1 MYKNMNP
8 KLIMYAIELENV
20 TYYYPDGSLGVKDVT
35 IRIKRGEKVALI
47 GSNGCG
53 KSTTLLLMAGLI
65 EPEFGVVK
73 IFEKDIKTWDKSS
86 LRKTI
91 GILFQNPDDFLF
103 NPTVKEELLY
113 TPAQLDI
120 PFEEALNMVKNYA
133 KMFNLERI
141 LNKPPF
147 RLSSGEKKKVAL
159 ACVIMLNP
167 QILLLDEPTTNI
179 DGRTRK
185 KILSII
191 EEFEGTLVL
200 ATHELDIATQIVD
213 RVIILGMNKTILAD
227 GDVSLLEDK
236 VLLEKASI
244 I

>member
-1 MYKNMNP
+1 
-8 KLIMYAIELENV
+8 MYAIELENV

-35 IRIKRGEKVALI
+35 IRIRRGERVALI
-47 GSNGCG
+47 GCNGCG
-53 KSTTLLLMAGLI
+53 KSTLLLLMAGLI
-65 EPEFGVVK
+65 KPKFGIVK
-73 IFEKDIKTWDKSS
+73 IFGKDIKDWDKGE
-86 LRKTI
+86 LRKTV

-120 PFEEALNMVKNYA
+120 PFEEALSMVKRYA
-133 KMFNLERI
+133 KMFNLEDI

-147 RLSSGEKKKVAL
+147 RLSGGEKKKVAL
-159 ACVIMLNP
+159 ACVMMLNP

-179 DGRTRK
+179 DGKTRK
-185 KILSII
+185 KILKFI

-200 ATHELDIATQIVD
+200 ATHELDIATRIVD
-213 RVIILGMNKTILAD
+213 RVIILSMNKTILAD
-227 GDVSLLEDK
+227 GDVSLLKDK
-236 VLLEKASI
+236 DLLERASI

>member
-1 MYKNMNP
+1 
-8 KLIMYAIELENV
+8 MYAIELYNV
-20 TYYYPDGSLGVKDVT
+20 TYYYPDGSLGVKDIT

-65 EPEFGVVK
+65 KPKFGVVK
-73 IFEKDIKTWDKSS
+73 IFGKDINTWDKSK

-133 KMFNLERI
+133 KKFNLESI
-141 LNKPPF
+141 LDKPPF

-179 DGRTRK
+179 DGKTRK
-185 KILSII
+185 KILDII
-191 EEFEGTLVL
+191 EDFKGTLVI
-200 ATHELDIATQIVD
+200 ATHELDVITQIVD
-213 RVIILGMNKTILAD
+213 RVIVLGMDKTILAD
-227 GDVSLLEDK
+227 GDVSLLKDK
-236 VLLEKASI
+236 ILLERASI

>member
-1 MYKNMNP
+1 
-8 KLIMYAIELENV
+8 MYAIELENV

-35 IRIKRGEKVALI
+35 IRIRRGERVALI
-47 GSNGCG
+47 GCNGCG
-53 KSTTLLLMAGLI
+53 KSTLLLLMAGLI
-65 EPEFGVVK
+65 KPKFGIVK
-73 IFEKDIKTWDKSS
+73 IFGKDIKDWDKGE
-86 LRKTI
+86 LRKTV

-120 PFEEALNMVKNYA
+120 PFEEALSMVKHYA
-133 KMFNLERI
+133 KMFNLEDI

-147 RLSSGEKKKVAL
+147 RLSGGEKKKVAL
-159 ACVIMLNP
+159 ACVMMLNP

-179 DGRTRK
+179 DGKTRK
-185 KILSII
+185 KILKFI

-200 ATHELDIATQIVD
+200 ATHELDIATRIVD
-213 RVIILGMNKTILAD
+213 RVIILSMNKTILAD
-227 GDVSLLEDK
+227 GDVSLLKDK
-236 VLLEKASI
+236 DLLEKASI

>member
-1 MYKNMNP
+1 
-8 KLIMYAIELENV
+8 MYAIELYNV
-20 TYYYPDGSLGVKDVT
+20 TYYYPDGSLGVKDIT

-65 EPEFGVVK
+65 KPKFGVVK
-73 IFEKDIKTWDKSS
+73 IFGKDINTWDKSK

-133 KMFNLERI
+133 KKFNLESI
-141 LNKPPF
+141 LDKPPF
-147 RLSSGEKKKVAL
+147 RLSSGEKKKVAF

-179 DGRTRK
+179 DGKTRK
-185 KILSII
+185 KILDII
-191 EEFEGTLVL
+191 EDFKGTLVI
-200 ATHELDIATQIVD
+200 ATHELDVITQIVD
-213 RVIILGMNKTILAD
+213 RVIVLGMDKTILAD
-227 GDVSLLEDK
+227 GDVNLLKDKILLER
-236 VLLEKASI
+236 ASI

>member
-1 MYKNMNP
+1 
-8 KLIMYAIELENV
+8 MYAIELENV

-35 IRIKRGEKVALI
+35 IRIRRGERVALI
-47 GSNGCG
+47 GCNGCG
-53 KSTTLLLMAGLI
+53 KSTLLLLMAGLI
-65 EPEFGVVK
+65 KPKFGIVK
-73 IFEKDIKTWDKSS
+73 IFGKDIKDWDKGE
-86 LRKTI
+86 LRKTV

-120 PFEEALNMVKNYA
+120 PFEEALNMVKHYA
-133 KMFNLERI
+133 KMFNLEEI

-147 RLSSGEKKKVAL
+147 RLSGGEKKKVAL

-179 DGRTRK
+179 DGKTRK
-185 KILSII
+185 KILKFI

-200 ATHELDIATQIVD
+200 ATHELDIATRIVD
-213 RVIILGMNKTILAD
+213 RVIILSMNKTILAD
-227 GDVSLLEDK
+227 GDVSLLKDK
-236 VLLEKASI
+236 DLLERASI

>member
-1 MYKNMNP
+1 
-8 KLIMYAIELENV
+8 MYAIELYNV
-20 TYYYPDGSLGVKDVT
+20 TYYYPDGSLGVKDIT

-65 EPEFGVVK
+65 KPKFGVVK
-73 IFEKDIKTWDKSS
+73 IFGKDINTWDKSK

-133 KMFNLERI
+133 KKFNLESI
-141 LNKPPF
+141 LDKPPF

-179 DGRTRK
+179 DGKTRK
-185 KILSII
+185 KILDII
-191 EEFEGTLVL
+191 EDFKGTLVI
-200 ATHELDIATQIVD
+200 ATHELDVITQIVD
-213 RVIILGMNKTILAD
+213 RVIVLGMDKTILAD
-227 GDVSLLEDK
+227 GDVNLLKDKILLER
-236 VLLEKASI
+236 ASI

>member
-1 MYKNMNP
+1 
-8 KLIMYAIELENV
+8 MYAIELENV

-35 IRIKRGEKVALI
+35 IRIRRGERVALI
-47 GSNGCG
+47 GCNGCG
-53 KSTTLLLMAGLI
+53 KSTLLLLMAGLI
-65 EPEFGVVK
+65 KPKFGIVK
-73 IFEKDIKTWDKSS
+73 IFGKDIKDWDKGE
-86 LRKTI
+86 LRKTV

-120 PFEEALNMVKNYA
+120 PFEEALNMVKHYA
-133 KMFNLERI
+133 KMFNLEEI

-147 RLSSGEKKKVAL
+147 RLSGGEKKKVAL

-179 DGRTRK
+179 DGKTRK
-185 KILSII
+185 KILKFI

-200 ATHELDIATQIVD
+200 ATHELDIATRIVD
-213 RVIILGMNKTILAD
+213 RVIILSMNKTILAD
-227 GDVSLLEDK
+227 GDVSLLKDK
-236 VLLEKASI
+236 DLLEKASI

>member
-1 MYKNMNP
+1 
-8 KLIMYAIELENV
+8 MYAIELENV

-35 IRIKRGEKVALI
+35 IRIRRGERVALI
-47 GSNGCG
+47 GCNGCG
-53 KSTTLLLMAGLI
+53 KSTLLLLMAGLI
-65 EPEFGVVK
+65 KPKFGIVK
-73 IFEKDIKTWDKSS
+73 IFGKDIKDWDKGE
-86 LRKTI
+86 LRKTV

-120 PFEEALNMVKNYA
+120 PFEEALNMVKHYA
-133 KMFNLERI
+133 KMFNLEEI

-147 RLSSGEKKKVAL
+147 RLSGGEKKKVAL
-159 ACVIMLNP
+159 ACVMMLNP

-179 DGRTRK
+179 DGKTRK
-185 KILSII
+185 KILKFI

-200 ATHELDIATQIVD
+200 ATHELDIATRIVD
-213 RVIILGMNKTILAD
+213 RVIILSMNKTILAD
-227 GDVSLLEDK
+227 GDVSLLKDK
-236 VLLEKASI
+236 DLLEKASI